1 VVKLDLAKKARKE
14 EDTVASRTRHRPS
27 PIREDS
33 IIGQGIAPQ
42 RLGDRGDSSFGRGSE
57 VFPIPRSEESP
68 FEAPPSL
75 PAYNTAIQD
84 SRMTFAFFV
93 ESKFIPEHVEHK
105 APAGKTHYQSM
116 LKHLL
121 KPETVNRMFR
131 LENPAN
137 PKLKSVPD
145 WPYLDDVQLCD
156 LKADHVRSL
165 VSFAVARGYSSQ
177 TVRHIRNV
185 LHAIISHAQRERCFS
200 GNNPVTLVKQPPMI
214 RKTEYNLTISQIKAI
229 LSLMEYPLKEIALLT
244 ITTGMNMVEICEL
257 QWKHINLSDSERFID
272 GEAVPERS
280 IAVRARWNR
289 TGLDDLHSGRNRDID
304 IPESLFPILERLRRR
319 KSNTKAHDF
328 VVTSQSGEPLL
339 ATCIRV
345 PQLKPI
351 GQKLGIPW
359 LSWHH
364 LRRAYTGSL
373 SEFRAQFNHEM
384 ARVTKEEYQPGFAG
398 AGHLGDQTA
407 PKTTLAMESR
417 RFCRQSGSDWRQVI

>member
-1 VVKLDLAKKARKE
+1 M
-14 EDTVASRTRHRPS
+14 
-27 PIREDS
+27 RENS
-33 IIGQGIAPQ
+33 IIGQGIVPR
-42 RLGDRGDSSFGRGSE
+42 RLGDRGDFAFGRGSE
-57 VFPIPRSEESP
+57 IFSIQRSDDSP
-68 FEAPPSL
+68 FKEPLSL
-75 PAYNTAIQD
+75 PVYNTAILD

-93 ESKFIPEHVEHK
+93 ESKFIPEHVEYK

-121 KPETVNRMFR
+121 KPESVNRMFR

-137 PKLKSVPD
+137 PRLKSVPD

-177 TVRHIRNV
+177 TVKHIKNV

-200 GNNPVTLVKQPPMI
+200 GNNPVTLVKLPPMI
-214 RKTEYNLTISQIKAI
+214 RKTEHKLTISQIKAI
-229 LSLMEYPLKEIALLT
+229 LSLMQCPLKEIALLT

-257 QWKHINLSDSERFID
+257 RWKHVNLTDSERYVD
-272 GEAVPERS
+272 GEVVPERS

-304 IPESLFPILERLRRR
+304 IPEPLFPILERLRRR

-339 ATCIRV
+339 ATNIRV

-351 GQKLGIPW
+351 GQELGIPW
-359 LSWHH
+359 LSWHD
-364 LRRAYTGSL
+364 LRRAYTASL

-384 ARVTKEEYQPGFAG
+384 AHATGEEYEPVSAG
-398 AGHLGDQTA
+398 TGRSDNHTA
-407 PKTTLAMESR
+407 PKTRLAMESR
-417 RFCRQSGSDWRQVI
+417 RFCRQSGSDRWQVF

>member
-1 VVKLDLAKKARKE
+1 MVG
-14 EDTVASRTRHRPS
+14 RTRRKPS
-27 PIREDS
+27 PVKKNS
-33 IIGQGIAPQ
+33 VIGQGIAPQ
-42 RLGDRGDSSFGRGSE
+42 RLGDRGDFAFGRGSE
-57 VFPIPRSEESP
+57 VFSIQRSEESP
-68 FEAPPSL
+68 FNEPPSL
-75 PAYNTAIQD
+75 PVYNTAIQD

-131 LENPAN
+131 LENPSN
-137 PKLKSVPD
+137 SKLKSVPG

-165 VSFAVARGYSSQ
+165 VSLAVARGYSSQ
-177 TVRHIRNV
+177 TVKHIRNA
-185 LHAIISHAQRERCFS
+185 LHAIISHAQREGCFS
-200 GNNPVTLVKQPPMI
+200 GHNPVSLVKPPPMI
-214 RKTEYNLTISQIKAI
+214 RKTEHNLAISQIKEM
-229 LSLMEYPLKEIALLT
+229 LSLMQYPLKEIALLT

-257 QWKHINLSDSERFID
+257 QWKHVNLTDSERYID
-272 GEAVPERS
+272 GEVVPERS

-304 IPESLFPILERLRRR
+304 IPEPLFPILERLRRR

-328 VVTSQSGEPLL
+328 VVTSQSGQPLL
-339 ATCIRV
+339 ATSIRV

-359 LSWHH
+359 LSWHD
-364 LRRAYTGSL
+364 LRRAYTASL

-384 ARVTKEEYQPGFAG
+384 AHATGEEYERVFAG
-398 AGHLGDQTA
+398 AGHSDKHTA

-417 RFCRQSGSDWRQVI
+417 RFCRQSGSDRWQVF

>member
-1 VVKLDLAKKARKE
+1 
-14 EDTVASRTRHRPS
+14 
-27 PIREDS
+27 
-33 IIGQGIAPQ
+33 
-42 RLGDRGDSSFGRGSE
+42 
-57 VFPIPRSEESP
+57 
-68 FEAPPSL
+68 
-75 PAYNTAIQD
+75 
-84 SRMTFAFFV
+84 MTFAFFV

-121 KPETVNRMFR
+121 RPETVNRMFR

-145 WPYLDDVQLCD
+145 WPYLDDIQLCD

-177 TVRHIRNV
+177 TVKHIRSALN
-185 LHAIISHAQRERCFS
+185 AIISHAQRERCFS
-200 GNNPVTLVKQPPMI
+200 GSNPVTLVKLPPMV
-214 RKTEYNLTISQIKAI
+214 RKTEHNLTISQIKAI
-229 LSLMEYPLKEIALLT
+229 LSLMQYPDKEIALIT

-257 QWKHINLSDSERFID
+257 QWKHVNLTDSECNID
-272 GEAVPERS
+272 GEVVPEQS

-289 TGLDDLHSGRNRDID
+289 TGLDDMNCSRNRDID
-304 IPESLFPILERLRRR
+304 IPEPLFPILESLRRR

-328 VVTSQSGEPLL
+328 VVASQSGQPL
-339 ATCIRV
+339 AKSSRISR
-345 PQLKPI
+345 LKPI

-359 LSWHH
+359 LSWQD
-364 LRRAYTGSL
+364 LRRAYTASL

-384 ARVTKEEYQPGFAG
+384 AHATGKEYQPGFAG
-398 AGHLGDQTA
+398 VGHSDDHTA

-417 RFCRQSGSDWRQVI
+417 RFCRQAGSDWPQVS